1 MLTIYLH
8 CYKPPLGLQLN
19 SKVCNLHIYLSFL
32 TLCTQDVAHFCAVY
46 PYLLLP
52 APLEQVACLST
63 QACIY
68 PFPAPLTLSMLYTHI
83 STSPHIIS
91 YSTLIINVRYYRHNH
106 TPLNTWSEVDE
117 CCKKPHLWERLSCPI
132 THVHTW
138 RMIQPPLPP
147 QQSNWLQARQ
157 GCRDE
162 RLGARDLLLRCAYWW
177 LPLLW

>member
-1 MLTIYLH
+1 MLTIYLY

-91 YSTLIINVRYYRHNH
+91 YSTLIINVRYLDIIIH
-106 TPLNTWSEVDE
+106 PLTRDRKWTSAVKSLTYENV
-117 CCKKPHLWERLSCPI
+117 CPALLHMY
-132 THVHTW
+132 T
-138 RMIQPPLPP
+138 
-147 QQSNWLQARQ
+147 Q
-157 GCRDE
+157 G
-162 RLGARDLLLRCAYWW
+162 A
-177 LPLLW
+177 